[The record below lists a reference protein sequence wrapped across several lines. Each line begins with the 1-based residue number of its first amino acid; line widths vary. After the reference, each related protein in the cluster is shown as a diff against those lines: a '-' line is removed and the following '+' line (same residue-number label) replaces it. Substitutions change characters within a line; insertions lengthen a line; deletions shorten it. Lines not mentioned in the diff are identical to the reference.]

1 MDLGVEVEIAGTVE
15 EQSRRRRRTPPDLA
29 HRERATLKVR
39 FGKDVSST
47 IPVTESVSIATN
59 GAIMKR
65 IITLDIPM
73 FAFVVATRVA
83 LGVGVGLLV
92 AERLPRG
99 NRRTAGAVLL
109 ALGAFTTVPA
119 AIAIRQ
125 SLRRR
130 ATRVRGI
137 GSSGIQRDENLVGVE
152 RFPRKGDDDIL

>member
-1 MDLGVEVEIAGTVE
+1 MAEDTHDL
-15 EQSRRRRRTPPDLA
+15 D
-29 HRERATLKVR
+29 HRERATLKVG

-47 IPVTESVSIATN
+47 ILECVSIATN
-59 GAIMKR
+59 GAIMKS

-125 SLRRR
+125 SIRR
-130 ATRVRGI
+130 ATSVRGI
-137 GSSGIQRDENLVGVE
+137 GSSGIQRDEDLVGVE
-152 RFPRKGDDDIL
+152 RFPRKGDDDVL

>member
-1 MDLGVEVEIAGTVE
+1 M
-15 EQSRRRRRTPPDLA
+15 
-29 HRERATLKVR
+29 K
-39 FGKDVSST
+39 
-47 IPVTESVSIATN
+47 SV
-59 GAIMKR
+59 
-65 IITLDIPM
+65 ITLDIPM

-92 AERLPRG
+92 AERLPRV

-130 ATRVRGI
+130 TTSVRGI
-137 GSSGIQRDENLVGVE
+137 GSSGIQRDEDLIGVE
-152 RFPRKGDDDIL
+152 RFSRKGDDDIL